1 LGSSEEIEGKEKEMK
16 QRKLH
21 EKTGA
26 AVAPEAHMALDNV
39 VKSMYGAA
47 MKLQEIQTSFPTPI
61 SRAAILGMS
70 ADVSKMLMKFRKI
83 SSAIKSGDD
92 KRIEKS
98 IEEAKIRSLVA
109 ELIAEELKK
118 R

>member
-1 LGSSEEIEGKEKEMK
+1 
-16 QRKLH
+16 
-21 EKTGA
+21 
-26 AVAPEAHMALDNV
+26 
-39 VKSMYGAA
+39 
-47 MKLQEIQTSFPTPI
+47 
-61 SRAAILGMS
+61 MS

-98 IEEAKIRSLVA
+98 IEEAKIRSLIA

>member
-1 LGSSEEIEGKEKEMK
+1 MK
-16 QRKLH
+16 RHKLH

-26 AVAPEAHMALDNV
+26 SIAPSTSIALDNL
-39 VKSMYGAA
+39 VKSMYDAA
-47 MKLQEIQTSFPTPI
+47 MKLQEIQQSFPTPI

-70 ADVSKMLMKFRKI
+70 ADISKMLMRFRKI

-92 KRIEKS
+92 TRIEKS
-98 IEEAKIRSLVA
+98 IEEAKIRSLVS
-109 ELIAEELKK
+109 ELILEELKK

>member
-1 LGSSEEIEGKEKEMK
+1 LGSREEIKGKEKEVK

-21 EKTGA
+21 ERTGA
-26 AVAPEAHMALDNV
+26 AVAPAANIALDNL
-39 VKSMYGAA
+39 VKSMYDAA
-47 MKLQEIQTSFPTPI
+47 MKLQEIQTSFPTSI

-70 ADVSKMLMKFRKI
+70 ADISKMLMRFRKI

-92 KRIEKS
+92 TRIEKS

-118 R
+118 H

>member
-1 LGSSEEIEGKEKEMK
+1 MK
-16 QRKLH
+16 RRKLH
-21 EKTGA
+21 ERTGVE
-26 AVAPEAHMALDNV
+26 VAPAANIALDNL
-39 VKSMYGAA
+39 VKSMYNAA

-70 ADVSKMLMKFRKI
+70 ADISKMLMRFRKI

-92 KRIEKS
+92 TRIEKS
-98 IEEAKIRSLVA
+98 IEEAKIRSLVS